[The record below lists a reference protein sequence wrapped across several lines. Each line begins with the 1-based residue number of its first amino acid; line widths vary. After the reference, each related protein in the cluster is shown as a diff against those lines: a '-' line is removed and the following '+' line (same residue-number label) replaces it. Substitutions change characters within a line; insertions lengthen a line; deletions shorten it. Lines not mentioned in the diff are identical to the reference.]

1 MKFDW
6 TPELID
12 QMLSLLDS
20 GLSTLQ
26 VARKLG
32 TTKNSV
38 IGKAHRERVKRGLP
52 ANIRPLKR
60 KPSIT
65 DISRPPR
72 QRRKKVQLSLALPE
86 RADSVSPRVSPIV
99 TVSEP
104 APDLGRLASIVDVT
118 GCRFHV
124 RDDAD
129 FVGGVAFCNHPQKE
143 GSSYCPYHAQKAS
156 APFKPKPL
164 SLGPLGLRFP
174 KRAA

>member
-118 GCRFHV
+118 GCRF
-124 RDDAD
+124 
-129 FVGGVAFCNHPQKE
+129 CNHPQKE